1 MQSDM
6 SSTMTWTKSK
16 LEVEFQYGRPL
27 FFQTGNSYI
36 SALDSVIAT
45 KYGLPAHTGLL
56 KRDGSQSE
64 TGSETAPS
72 DRHLEN

>member
-1 MQSDM
+1 M
-6 SSTMTWTKSK
+6 SSTITWTKSK
-16 LEVEFQYGRPL
+16 LEVEFQYGTPL

-45 KYGLPAHTGLL
+45 KYGF
-56 KRDGSQSE
+56 SQSE

-72 DRHLEN
+72 VRHLEN